1 MRTVTKIIGPTLSTL
16 VRVAYD
22 TETGEYVAQLV
33 RDGRRVPDAD
43 YYTDDRDDAIATGT
57 AMIDHIIALH

>member
-1 MRTVTKIIGPTLSTL
+1 MLTITTIIGPTLSTL

-22 TETGEYVAQLV
+22 PETDEYVAQLV

-43 YYTDDRDDAIATGT
+43 YYTDDREDAIATAT